1 MLKIYV
7 RGKKDRDA
15 VKAALNTFYKG
26 WNIEVKTFKGKRD
39 EETALN
45 ILQNEE
51 DKVPIIVL
59 LGRQE
64 TNLST
69 LSNIVGYNVV
79 LYKLRYNKVRNARTI
94 AIANAIENARAIFR
108 LGVSWRDMYI
118 FDHRLIPQLI
128 AEKHPSMDLFFAYT
142 RSSIAMLE
150 KLVGEKY
157 TLPLLLRKM
166 SGRHFV
172 FDCGKLVAKLVFH
185 DMGLP
190 LVEEKQEEMHEC
202 KITMGDVINANEYV
216 LDFHVRY
223 SLEILKSV
231 PEPDKIIVPLSGG
244 KDSLTALLLALKVWD
259 REKITGIYV
268 DTGVDF
274 RENTE
279 YVDYLSDKLG
289 IRIEKISAPVR
300 ENIALK
306 GLPTHENRWC
316 TELKVKTLH
325 RKVREIS
332 REKSVVIVVGDRD
345 SESRSRSIRP
355 PIRRE
360 ENWTIVAPL
369 KMWGTHHVQ
378 MFLYKSKIRINPLYE
393 IGFYRTGC
401 FICPSLRSWEIF
413 LLKESRIINRILK
426 EQPHIVKDFLKSK
439 KVEELNEAFDNSIS
453 V

>member
-26 WNIEVKTFKGKRD
+26 WSIEVKTFKGKRD
-39 EETALN
+39 EEAALN
-45 ILQNEE
+45 ILQSEE

-64 TNLST
+64 AKFLN

-79 LYKLRYNKVRNARTI
+79 LYSLRYNKVRNARTI
-94 AIANAIENARAIFR
+94 AIAKAIENARAIFR
-108 LGVSWRDMYI
+108 LGVSWRNIYI
-118 FDHRLIPQLI
+118 FDHRLLPQLI
-128 AEKHPSMDLFFAYT
+128 AEKHPSMDLFFVYT

-150 KLVGEKY
+150 KLIGEKY

-166 SGRHFV
+166 TGRHLV
-172 FDCGKLVAKLVFH
+172 FDCGKLVAKLVFP
-185 DMGLP
+185 DTGLP
-190 LVEEKQEEMHEC
+190 LVEEKQERKYEC
-202 KITMGDVINANEYV
+202 KITMGDIINANEYV
-216 LDFHVRY
+216 LDFHVHY
-223 SLEILKSV
+223 SLKILKSV
-231 PEPDKIIVPLSGG
+231 SEPDEIIVPLSGG
-244 KDSLTALLLALKVWD
+244 KDSLTVLLLALRVWD
-259 REKITGIYV
+259 KEKITGIYV

-279 YVDYLSDKLG
+279 YIDYLSDKLG
-289 IRIEKISAPVR
+289 IRIEKIYAPVR
-300 ENIALK
+300 ENIALR

-316 TELKVKTLH
+316 TELKVKALH
-325 RKVREIS
+325 KKVREVS
-332 REKSVVIVVGDRD
+332 KEKNVVVVIGDRD

-360 ENWTIVAPL
+360 ENWTVVAPL
-369 KMWGTHHVQ
+369 KMWGTHYVQ
-378 MFLYKSKIRINPLYE
+378 MFLYKSKIKINPLYE

-439 KVEELNEAFDNSIS
+439 NWEN
-453 V
+453 